1 MRDRH
6 VTLNEHLNHSLQE
19 GSDLVSAK
27 RVDGGQPLVLAETL
41 KDVLPGVDAGE
52 EDPYV
57 VHGVH

>member
-6 VTLNEHLNHSLQE
+6 VTLNEHLNDSLQE
-19 GSDLVSAK
+19 GSDLVSTK

-41 KDVLPGVDAGE
+41 KDVLPCVDTGE
-52 EDPYV
+52 EDADV